1 MRRSSSTE
9 RISEPSWSR
18 WLCFCA
24 CSLSSSSRSIR
35 AAASGRV
42 RPERGDSRRVGVRR
56 GRVRSGMRCAAVQS
70 RRRRVRSSW
79 GASLRRIGRA
89 HRGLHG
95 DERRRADRTCT
106 RSEARA
112 AEAKRRMA
120 GAGYFASRC
129 KGGLPPTENSRPSA
143 IAWPGRLPPRSPSRK
158 AVGAVLSGKA
168 RQHHDPTRHQT
179 RAAAGIN
186 SPFRFMPPIP

>member
-1 MRRSSSTE
+1 
-9 RISEPSWSR
+9 
-18 WLCFCA
+18 
-24 CSLSSSSRSIR
+24 
-35 AAASGRV
+35 
-42 RPERGDSRRVGVRR
+42 
-56 GRVRSGMRCAAVQS
+56 MRCAAVQKLC
-70 RRRRVRSSW
+70 RRVRSSW
-79 GASLRRIGRA
+79 VASLRRIDRA

-143 IAWPGRLPPRSPSRK
+143 IAGPGRLLPRSPSQK
-158 AVGAVLSGKA
+158 AVGAVLSDNTGK
-168 RQHHDPTRHQT
+168 HHDSMRHET
-179 RAAAGIN
+179 RAAADLMP
-186 SPFRFMPPIP
+186 PFRFMSAVP